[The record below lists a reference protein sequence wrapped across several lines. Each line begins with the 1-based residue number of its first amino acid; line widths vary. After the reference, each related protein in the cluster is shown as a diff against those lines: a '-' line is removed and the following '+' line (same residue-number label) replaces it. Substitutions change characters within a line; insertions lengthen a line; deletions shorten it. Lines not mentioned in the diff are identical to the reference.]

1 MWTLLQTKSFWVGLG
16 AICTAVGLAVSGEI
30 SWTEAIPQII
40 FGIAIIT
47 GRHAI
52 AKLK

>member
-1 MWTLLQTKSFWVGLG
+1 MLKLLQTKSVWVGLA
-16 AICTAVGLAVSGEI
+16 AICTAVGLAVSGEM

-40 FGIAIIT
+40 LGIAIIT

-52 AKLK
+52 AKIK